1 MEKPLSPPVLDSVCE
16 QLGSVR
22 ATQAPVIR
30 LPTSLKEDFPKLL
43 SLGEQVG
50 HQCMEYCTVV
60 EAGEESV
67 LDLIPEEKLM
77 ETAKELEREIEKAR
91 TSCHNKTLV
100 LQRMILEVVKHSLT
114 LCSSILKSQQEARA
128 LEEQLFEIRKKRLTL
143 KEIGVEKLLQLQ
155 IMKKKRT
162 EELEDM
168 ESEKLKRTRYI
179 LKKEIEMS
187 TLVQN
192 VFQNIIIG
200 SRVNWA
206 EDPQLKAIVLK
217 LEKTPEFD

>member
-43 SLGEQVG
+43 S
-50 HQCMEYCTVV
+50 
-60 EAGEESV
+60 
-67 LDLIPEEKLM
+67 
-77 ETAKELEREIEKAR
+77 AKELEREIEKAR

-100 LQRMILEVVKHSLT
+100 LQRIQVANALLSRLQENDNESKMILEVVKHSLT

>member
-1 MEKPLSPPVLDSVCE
+1 
-16 QLGSVR
+16 
-22 ATQAPVIR
+22 
-30 LPTSLKEDFPKLL
+30 
-43 SLGEQVG
+43 
-50 HQCMEYCTVV
+50 MEYCTVV

-100 LQRMILEVVKHSLT
+100 LQRIQVANALLSRLQENDNESKMILEVVKHSLT